1 MTTDTFHWH
10 IWQNVLVECSLH
22 RLPPHQTTH
31 PLTSRLYFP
40 QGAGSG
46 GWLALSLGELKVNI
60 QAIQFT
66 GTWTLQVLN
75 IYQNFGIKYEV
86 YSSVQFLVN
95 VFFKSAI
102 YIMFLNLRGKSSP
115 SIVFCVSISSSIIFI
130 WLKMINFN
138 H

>member
-1 MTTDTFHWH
+1 M
-10 IWQNVLVECSLH
+10 ECSLR

-60 QAIQFT
+60 LIQAIQYT
-66 GTWTLQVLN
+66 HMN
-75 IYQNFGIKYEV
+75 ITGIKHLPELWYQIFKV